1 MQVANIYWNKIKY
14 KEQNHNH
21 LGIDM
26 SCPLCDEP
34 KLDFYNLMKKYCS
47 NVDQMK
53 KDICEIHRQPLS
65 EMALNFWEKGV
76 TK

>member
-1 MQVANIYWNKIKY
+1 
-14 KEQNHNH
+14 
-21 LGIDM
+21 M